1 MLEVMADSLDLS
13 EAVERLWREKE
24 ELAEANAR
32 LAAEKLGLER
42 ESQKLQEELAKSRGR
57 IEALEARVE
66 ELERAAARQT
76 APFRR
81 RESQKVVEKKP
92 PGSKV
97 GHRGVRRP
105 QPPHVDHEVDVPLP
119 ACPQCGGAV
128 QDRAPLTQYIEELP
142 PVRPVVTRLTTW
154 KGVCPQCGEVHSTHP
169 LQVSQGQGAAGV
181 QLGPRA
187 AALATLLNKQ
197 FGIPLRKTCAIL
209 RSGFGLKLS
218 PGGLVQIEH
227 RVADKLK
234 PRYEALKAQVRTST
248 ANYMDETSWYVGDPH
263 WVLWVCTA
271 PQYTLYHV
279 DASHGGG
286 VAEKLLGREY
296 AGVLVTDCHGAYR
309 RMKCPQH
316 KCIAHHLR
324 ALTKA
329 RGKYA
334 TPASAYLDAW
344 EDLWRDVIQLRH
356 QRDKLPAETF
366 AERRAALEATWDQL
380 LARRATQAGERAFG
394 VRMQNLGEHHFG
406 CLYHDVEATNNR
418 AERAIRPAVIARKVS
433 CGNRTQR
440 GASTWQILVS
450 LATTAQQCGRQFL
463 DELTTVIPLME
474 VGLAG

>member
-1 MLEVMADSLDLS
+1 MLEVMADSSRLS

-32 LAAEKLGLER
+32 LVAEKLGLER
-42 ESQKLQEELAKSRGR
+42 ESRKLQEELAKARGR
-57 IEALEARVE
+57 IEGLEARVE
-66 ELERAAARQT
+66 ELERTAARQT

-81 RESQKVVEKKP
+81 RDSQKVVEKKP
-92 PGSKV
+92 PGRKA
-97 GHRGVRRP
+97 GHRGVGRP
-105 QPPHVDHEVDVPLP
+105 RPLHIDREEEAPLP

-154 KGVCPQCGEVHSTHP
+154 KGICPQCGEVHSRHP
-169 LQVSQGQGAAGV
+169 LQVSQAQGAAGV

-187 AALATLLNKQ
+187 VALATLLNKQ
-197 FGIPLRKTCAIL
+197 FGIPMRKTCRIL
-209 RSGFGLKLS
+209 RDGFGLKLS
-218 PGGLVQIEH
+218 AGGLAQMLH
-227 RVADKLK
+227 RVAAKLR
-234 PRYEALKAQVRTST
+234 PRYEALREQVRQSD

-263 WVLWVCTA
+263 WVLWVSTA

-279 DASHGGG
+279 DPSYGGG

-296 AGVLVTDCHGAYR
+296 AGVLVTDCHGAYK

-329 RGKYA
+329 RGKNP
-334 TPASAYLDAW
+334 TSPSAYLDAW

-356 QRDKLPAETF
+356 QRDELPAETF
-366 AERRAALEATWDQL
+366 AQRRAALEATWERL
-380 LARRATQAGERAFG
+380 LARRATQAGERAFL

-406 CLYHDVEATNNR
+406 CLYHNVEATNNR

-450 LATTAQQCGRQFL
+450 LATTAQQCGREFL
-463 DELTTVIPLME
+463 EELTSSIPLME
-474 VGLAG
+474 VAPAG

>member
-1 MLEVMADSLDLS
+1 MADSSNGS
-13 EAVERLWREKE
+13 EAVERLRRELQ

-32 LAAEKLGLER
+32 LGQEKSGLER
-42 ESQKLQEELAKSRGR
+42 ENAKLKEQLEQAEER
-57 IEALEARVE
+57 IA
-66 ELERAAARQT
+66 ELERTVARQA

-81 RESQKVVEKKP
+81 RESLKVAEKKR
-92 PGSKV
+92 PGRPA

-105 QPPHVDHEVDVPLP
+105 RPPHVDHEVEVPLP

-128 QDRAPLTQYIEELP
+128 HDRAPLTQYIEELP
-142 PVRPVVTRLTTW
+142 PVRPIVTRVTTW

-169 LQVSQGQGAAGV
+169 LQVSRAQGAAEV
-181 QLGPRA
+181 QLGSRA
-187 AALATLLNKQ
+187 IAWATLLNKQ
-197 FGIPLRKTCAIL
+197 FGIPLRKTCSIL

-218 PGGLVQIEH
+218 GGGLAQLLH

-234 PRYEALKAQVRTST
+234 PRYEALQQRVRTSS

-279 DASHGGG
+279 DPSHGGG

-324 ALTKA
+324 ALHKS
-329 RGKYA
+329 RGKN
-334 TPASAYLDAW
+334 PSEASRYLDAW
-344 EDLWRDVIQLRH
+344 EQLWRDVIELRR
-356 QRDKLPAETF
+356 QRDALPAETF
-366 AERRAALEATWDQL
+366 AQRRAALEANWDKL
-380 LARRATQAGERAFG
+380 LARPVTKAGDRYFLG
-394 VRMQNLGEHHFG
+394 RMRNVGGHHFG
-406 CLYHDVEATNNR
+406 CLYFDVEATNNR

-433 CGNRTQR
+433 CGNRTER

-450 LATTAQQCGRQFL
+450 LATTAQQCGREFL
-463 DELTTVIPLME
+463 DELTTVIPLMAA
-474 VGLAG
+474 VPAG

>member
-1 MLEVMADSLDLS
+1 MADSAGFF
-13 EAVERLWREKE
+13 EIERLWRERE

-32 LAAEKLGLER
+32 LASEKLAWER
-42 ESQKLQEELAKSRGR
+42 DRQKLEQELAELRERIEQMQGR
-57 IEALEARVE
+57 IE
-66 ELERAAARQT
+66 ELERTAARQT

-81 RESQKVVEKKP
+81 RDSQKVAEKKR
-92 PGSKV
+92 PGRKA
-97 GHRGVRRP
+97 GHCGGRRP
-105 QPPHVDHEVDVPLP
+105 RPPHVDHDVEVALA

-142 PVRPVVTRLTTW
+142 RVRPVVTRLTTW

-169 LQVSQGQGAAGV
+169 LQVSRAQGAAGV

-187 AALATLLNKQ
+187 VAWATLLNKQ
-197 FGIPLRKTCAIL
+197 FGIPMRKTCSIL
-209 RSGFGLKLS
+209 RQAFGLQLS
-218 PGGLVQIEH
+218 GGGLAQLLH
-227 RVADKLK
+227 RMATKLK
-234 PRYEALKAQVRTST
+234 PRYEALREQVRTSA

-263 WVLWVCTA
+263 WVLWVCTS

-279 DASHGGG
+279 DPSHGGG

-296 AGVLVTDCHGAYR
+296 AGVLVTDCHGAYK
-309 RMKCPQH
+309 RMKCSQH

-324 ALTKA
+324 ALSKA
-329 RGKYA
+329 RGKNPA
-334 TPASAYLDAW
+334 TDSSYLDAW

-356 QRDKLPAETF
+356 QRDELPAEAF
-366 AERRAALEATWDQL
+366 AQRRAALEATWERL
-380 LARRATQAGERAFG
+380 LARRATQAGDRAFLI
-394 VRMQNLGEHHFG
+394 RMQNLGEHRFG

-450 LATTAQQCGRQFL
+450 LATTAQQCGRAFL
-463 DELTTVIPLME
+463 DELTTVIPLMA
-474 VGLAG
+474 VVPAG